1 MDTACNTG
9 VFWRASAR
17 ILMRRVPSRK
27 RRKRV
32 LGSRVKAKRRV
43 MGEGEGKEKY
53 AHRQSMSSCLKNA
66 VRPRT
71 ESVIGA
77 AWSE

>member
-43 MGEGEGKEKY
+43 MEEGEGKEKY
-53 AHRQSMSSCLKNA
+53 AHRQSIVCLKNA

-77 AWSE
+77 AWS